1 LQLEEVEGEIFGIF
15 ANWLYTQTI
24 EDENAKVPSADQ
36 LIQLWILADRLLVP
50 TLQNQALL
58 VLDKQRQGGAPG
70 SRPSSRNYNYAYE
83 YTKDNSP
90 LRLYIIEYCVLD
102 KQNRIHN
109 TASYPH
115 QMLVDIINA
124 TRKRYPVR
132 QCWKPTQAELESY
145 MVDVPH
151 IERDRKEQKA

>member
-1 LQLEEVEGEIFGIF
+1 LQLEEVEGKIFGIF

-24 EDENAKVPSADQ
+24 EDEDAKVPSADQ
-36 LIQLWILADRLLVP
+36 LIQLWVLADRLLVP

-58 VLDKQRQGGAPG
+58 VLDKQRQKDAPG
-70 SRPSSRNYNYAYE
+70 SRPSSCYYNYAYE

-102 KQNRIHN
+102 RQKLIHN
-109 TASYPH
+109 SASYPH

-124 TRKRYPVR
+124 TRRRYPRR
-132 QCWKPTQAELESY
+132 QCWKLSETELESY

-151 IERDRKEQKA
+151 IERDHKELKA